1 MLEKLAIIEARFNE
15 LNQLMEENMGDYTR
29 VVELAKE
36 RAELDEIVHLTQE
49 YQLVLQQLEE
59 ARQLQDSDD
68 EDLRML
74 AISELDELTKRSAIL
89 ENQLKLLLVPK
100 DPRDDRNIIVEIRA
114 GTGGDEAGLFV
125 ADLFRMYV
133 RYAER
138 HNWHTDVLSAN
149 ETGIGGFKEMIFS
162 VKGRG
167 AYSRLKFESGV
178 HRVQRIPA
186 TESSGRI
193 HTSTVTVAVLAEVE
207 EVDLHIPESDLEID
221 VYRSAGAGG
230 QNVQKNSTAIRITHK
245 PSGIVVACQ
254 DERSQL
260 QNKLRAMSILRAR
273 LYEIE
278 VEKRRAE
285 MDESRRSQVG
295 TGERAE
301 KIRTYNYPQNR
312 VTDHRVNISSFN
324 LPAVMDGELDQF
336 IDELSQRD
344 ETERLS
350 SIGEGDEDE

>member
-133 RYAER
+133 R
-138 HNWHTDVLSAN
+138 
-149 ETGIGGFKEMIFS
+149 
-162 VKGRG
+162 
-167 AYSRLKFESGV
+167 
-178 HRVQRIPA
+178 QRNRYW
-186 TESSGRI
+186 RI
-193 HTSTVTVAVLAEVE
+193 
-207 EVDLHIPESDLEID
+207 
-221 VYRSAGAGG
+221 
-230 QNVQKNSTAIRITHK
+230 
-245 PSGIVVACQ
+245 
-254 DERSQL
+254 
-260 QNKLRAMSILRAR
+260 
-273 LYEIE
+273 
-278 VEKRRAE
+278 
-285 MDESRRSQVG
+285 
-295 TGERAE
+295 
-301 KIRTYNYPQNR
+301 
-312 VTDHRVNISSFN
+312 
-324 LPAVMDGELDQF
+324 
-336 IDELSQRD
+336 QRD
-344 ETERLS
+344 DFFCQGTRGLFPPEV
-350 SIGEGDEDE
+350 

>member
-1 MLEKLAIIEARFNE
+1 MLEKLAIIEARYNE

-36 RAELDEIVHLTQE
+36 RAELDEIVHLTQQ
-49 YQLVLQQLEE
+49 YRLVLQQLED
-59 ARQLQDSDD
+59 ARQLQDADD

-74 AISELDELTKRSAIL
+74 AISELDELTRQSAIL

-230 QNVQKNSTAIRITHK
+230 QNVQKNSTAIRRHC
-245 PSGIVVACQ
+245 GC
-254 DERSQL
+254 
-260 QNKLRAMSILRAR
+260 
-273 LYEIE
+273 
-278 VEKRRAE
+278 
-285 MDESRRSQVG
+285 
-295 TGERAE
+295 
-301 KIRTYNYPQNR
+301 
-312 VTDHRVNISSFN
+312 
-324 LPAVMDGELDQF
+324 LPG
-336 IDELSQRD
+336 
-344 ETERLS
+344 
-350 SIGEGDEDE
+350 